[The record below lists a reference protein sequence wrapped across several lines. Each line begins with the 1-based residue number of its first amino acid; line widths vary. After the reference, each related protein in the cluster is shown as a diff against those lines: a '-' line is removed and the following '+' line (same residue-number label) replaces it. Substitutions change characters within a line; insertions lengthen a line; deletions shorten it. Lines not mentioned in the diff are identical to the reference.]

1 MQVHTVRDLGAAV
14 REARSKRHLT
24 QAQLAQ
30 RAGVS
35 REWLVRLE
43 QGHPRL
49 EVQLVLDTLEAV
61 GLMLTTGTAVSPAA
75 DVAEE
80 TWDEVFAGLGGEASP
95 PGSPSAERSTEDG

>member
-14 REARSKRHLT
+14 REARSKNHVT
-24 QAQLAQ
+24 QAELAQ

-61 GLMLTTGTAVSPAA
+61 GLVLTTSEEVSTAPAG
-75 DVAEE
+75 AEA
-80 TWDEVFAGLGGEASP
+80 TWDELFAGLSGGPSG
-95 PGSPSAERSTEDG
+95 PGTPSEERPSDDG